1 MMTPQ
6 TEEFTPTPGQ
16 LLLDA
21 FEKRWKKYRLE
32 LKRCRTEFSNEAVH
46 DLRVALRRLL
56 SLVELLNSISPRPR
70 LRKLNRA
77 FKSQL
82 DDLDD
87 LRDTQVMLAEI
98 SETVQEF
105 PQLQQ
110 VQHHLESAEKR
121 ALKGLR
127 RELKKLDLKEITRR
141 VQKTRETL
149 KDEADAAL
157 VEPIL
162 QSVDDAFLAM
172 KQKYERVDPPQPASI
187 HRVRVALKNFR
198 YMVEIIY
205 PLLDG
210 FPMENLNHMNDHQS
224 MMGEIQDLEV
234 LMQTLVDFSER
245 ASSSDS
251 SAPLNIT
258 LEPVFQ
264 YYKVRHAEAIATY
277 LNNKTMFE
285 NFWRSSPEQ
294 SFPWEKTL

>member
-98 SETVQEF
+98 SETVHDF

-110 VQHHLESAEKR
+110 VQHHLEIAEKR

-149 KDEADAAL
+149 KEEAEAAL

-224 MMGEIQDLEV
+224 MMGEIQDLEI

-245 ASSSDS
+245 ASSFDS
-251 SAPLNIT
+251 STPLNIT
-258 LEPVFQ
+258 LEPVLE
-264 YYKVRHAEAIATY
+264 YYKVRHAEAISTY